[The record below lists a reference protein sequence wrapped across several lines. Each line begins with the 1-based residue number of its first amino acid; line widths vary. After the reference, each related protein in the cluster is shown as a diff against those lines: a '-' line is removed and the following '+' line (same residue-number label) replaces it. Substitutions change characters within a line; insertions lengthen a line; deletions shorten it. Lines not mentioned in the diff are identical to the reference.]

1 MKNFWK
7 ATGIRCLR
15 TFLTTIL
22 GVWTA
27 DTLIT
32 DIDWKATLLA
42 AISTTIY
49 IFVLCIV
56 AGLPE
61 VKYENNLYMNIEEP
75 ADSEIKDDE
84 NE

>member
-1 MKNFWK
+1 MKTHFWK

-27 DTLIT
+27 GTLIT
-32 DIDWKATLLA
+32 DIDWKATLIS

-49 IFVLCIV
+49 IFIV
-56 AGLPE
+56 CVVGGLPE
-61 VKYENNLYMNIEEP
+61 VKLQEHLYMYYDEP
-75 ADSEIKDDE
+75 ADSEVTEDDE
-84 NE
+84 